1 MASIGNVSVGTAPS
15 RSQEIIAEASKT
27 VPVKDARGRA
37 IEVRRPNNVTRRNAR
52 KAMSA
57 ESQTKM
63 ALMAEAMLAFLVVSI
78 EGAPVLPPDNET
90 KVEALQDRLGDDGV
104 DAVAEAL
111 EIMFPKKKDGDDDVA
126 EAKNS

>member
-1 MASIGNVSVGTAPS
+1 MASIGNVSVGAAPT
-15 RSQEIIAEASKT
+15 RSQEIIAEAAKT
-27 VPVKDARGRA
+27 VTVKDARGRA

-90 KVEALQDRLGDDGV
+90 KVEALQDRLGDEGLAAIADALDQLMPAATDPV
-104 DAVAEAL
+104 D
-111 EIMFPKKKDGDDDVA
+111 D
-126 EAKNS
+126 AKNS